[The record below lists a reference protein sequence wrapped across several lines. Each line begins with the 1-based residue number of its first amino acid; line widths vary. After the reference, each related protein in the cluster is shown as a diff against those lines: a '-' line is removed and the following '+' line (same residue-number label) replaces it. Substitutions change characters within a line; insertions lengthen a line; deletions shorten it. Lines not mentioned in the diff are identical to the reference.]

1 MNLQRA
7 ISSIRL
13 GVFRGKH
20 GLFCV
25 CARVRASCSSE
36 CSGMRPWRVLCKTL
50 MFIWTMMI
58 LFKILKFHHISC
70 KIQRELAM
78 VREVRMTLHLIITW
92 HNKSMEQE
100 VDIDSLLPTFIS
112 IIVKN

>member
-1 MNLQRA
+1 
-7 ISSIRL
+7 
-13 GVFRGKH
+13 
-20 GLFCV
+20 
-25 CARVRASCSSE
+25 
-36 CSGMRPWRVLCKTL
+36 
-50 MFIWTMMI
+50 
-58 LFKILKFHHISC
+58 
-70 KIQRELAM
+70 M